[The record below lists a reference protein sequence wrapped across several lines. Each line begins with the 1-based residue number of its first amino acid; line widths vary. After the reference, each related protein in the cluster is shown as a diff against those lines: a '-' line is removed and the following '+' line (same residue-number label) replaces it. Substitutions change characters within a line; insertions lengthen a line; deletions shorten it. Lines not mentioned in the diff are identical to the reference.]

1 MSTRRVSR
9 APTRPTAQPVFQQST
24 DVSVNWKIAVP
35 ELEAFSTLYID
46 SGAGRNF
53 DRAAGQLWAKT
64 EHAPDTLHY
73 LAIPRGRPDELVIR
87 ERERLTP
94 QKLKELVSQL
104 RPLDYTT

>member
-1 MSTRRVSR
+1 
-9 APTRPTAQPVFQQST
+9 
-24 DVSVNWKIAVP
+24 VP

-87 ERERLTP
+87 EKERLTP
-94 QKLKELVSQL
+94 QKLKELVGRLSVL
-104 RPLDYTT
+104 YYTP